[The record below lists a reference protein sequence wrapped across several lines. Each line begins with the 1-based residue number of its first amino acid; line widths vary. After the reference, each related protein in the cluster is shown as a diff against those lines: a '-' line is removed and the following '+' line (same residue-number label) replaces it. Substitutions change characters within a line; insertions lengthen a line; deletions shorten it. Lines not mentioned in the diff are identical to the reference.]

1 MMLLGA
7 EESPLGRDVVPVL
20 ITLVDDLNTEF
31 GISESWECP
40 VSVSRIPNSRTTF
53 DRRRTLRSSTR
64 VIKTGTTSRPRGDSS
79 APNNI
84 IELDNLTETN
94 NSTHQVSEG
103 SDQVESPS
111 RYLLSVVQ
119 PLTMEPESGHNKAE
133 NVMEE
138 VGEGETNMMEEEG
151 GRTNENKMKCISRVG
166 CSSSSFSP
174 KLTKMVEM
182 MENDDDE
189 EIQIWPKNTT
199 NIGYQVKEEY
209 RPILRKII
217 SKHGDIAK
225 HCLTDFMDIRSALL
239 DRICGI
245 ISEFETKDL
254 SKIKETVDGIR
265 KMKVDVEWLHKRLT
279 DVLEARERFMQSGML
294 KDKKDTNKKLIEES
308 EKALEQVSEKLRAI
322 RDEKVVCKENLA
334 RAKEESAR
342 IARVVGF
349 AKNKVQRFLHCSVV
363 DGLI

>member
-1 MMLLGA
+1 
-7 EESPLGRDVVPVL
+7 
-20 ITLVDDLNTEF
+20 
-31 GISESWECP
+31 
-40 VSVSRIPNSRTTF
+40 
-53 DRRRTLRSSTR
+53 
-64 VIKTGTTSRPRGDSS
+64 
-79 APNNI
+79 
-84 IELDNLTETN
+84 
-94 NSTHQVSEG
+94 
-103 SDQVESPS
+103 
-111 RYLLSVVQ
+111 
-119 PLTMEPESGHNKAE
+119 MERESGHNKAENVE

-151 GRTNENKMKCISRVG
+151 EPEKSLSNHAGKNTFGKESIPLEKEV
-166 CSSSSFSP
+166 
-174 KLTKMVEM
+174 LAD
-182 MENDDDE
+182 DDDE
-189 EIQIWPKNTT
+189 EIQSWPKNKT

-217 SKHGDIAK
+217 YKHGDIAK

-239 DRICGI
+239 DRIYGI
-245 ISEFETKDL
+245 ISEFDTKDL
-254 SKIKETVDGIR
+254 SKIKETDLKSKIAVVDGIR

-279 DVLEARERFMQSGML
+279 DVLEARELFMQSGML

-322 RDEKVVCKENLA
+322 RDENVVCKDNLA